1 MSGGGAG
8 PLPGYGAPDTEPQD
22 PAYAEA
28 AAWPKVLGIAG
39 IVYAA
44 LAFCLNGF
52 GSVGLLLNERLQK
65 LGGIDPVPVPPEL
78 RMSGLL
84 SVACGVL
91 LSLLLLAGGISL
103 VRRRPAGVTLMGWWA
118 GLAVVTT
125 VVFAV
130 WSVRL
135 QPISDDMQARILAEQ
150 KRVMEKAGQ
159 KIPPWMDGGTAN
171 KVIQYSVMGIPLIF
185 PLITAFILTSEKR
198 RAQVRTWDQA

>member
-1 MSGGGAG
+1 
-8 PLPGYGAPDTEPQD
+8 
-22 PAYAEA
+22 
-28 AAWPKVLGIAG
+28 
-39 IVYAA
+39 
-44 LAFCLNGF
+44 
-52 GSVGLLLNERLQK
+52 
-65 LGGIDPVPVPPEL
+65 
-78 RMSGLL
+78 MSGLL

-103 VRRRPAGVTLMGWWA
+103 VRRRAGVTLMGWWA

-135 QPISDDMQARILAEQ
+135 QPIADDMQAKILAEQ

-198 RAQVRTWDQA
+198 PGPGQDVGPGVKSAGGRDSSCTPSRVSRQA